1 MDGRYGAKSIVP
13 SGKQRVKT
21 RSSELR
27 VGELDVMVEQGRHQM
42 TTITRNLKTVA
53 LATAI
58 GAAALM
64 QAGTAEARDMQTIT
78 VAGGCF
84 WCVESDFEKVG
95 GVAEVT
101 SGYTGGTTENPTYSA
116 VTGGGTGHYEAVEIN
131 YDADQ
136 VSARQIYDLFFRSVD
151 PTDAGGQFCDRGD
164 SYRTAI
170 FVSNTAQQQ
179 AAQAALAAAQIEL
192 GQQIVTPILAAST
205 FTDAEDYHQNY
216 YKGQDRVITRRG
228 IKTEA
233 EAYAFYRDACG
244 RDARV
249 EQLWGSNAP
258 FINH

>member
-1 MDGRYGAKSIVP
+1 
-13 SGKQRVKT
+13 
-21 RSSELR
+21 
-27 VGELDVMVEQGRHQM
+27 M
-42 TTITRNLKTVA
+42 TSMMRNLKTVA
-53 LATAI
+53 LAAAI
-58 GAAALM
+58 GTATLM
-64 QAGTAEARDMQTIT
+64 LAGKAEARDMQTIT

-84 WCVESDFEKVG
+84 WCVE
-95 GVAEVT
+95 
-101 SGYTGGTTENPTYSA
+101 
-116 VTGGGTGHYEAVEIN
+116 IR

-179 AAQAALAAAQIEL
+179 AAQAALSAAQSEL

-205 FTDAEDYHQNY
+205 FTDAEEYHQDY
-216 YKGQDRVITRRG
+216 YKGQNRVVTRRG

-233 EAYAFYRDACG
+233 EAYAFYRHACG
-244 RDARV
+244 RNARV